1 MSKVRVAFTSFA
13 LGVLTSF
20 FVFSGSQISILAQA
34 PPSQPPAPQAPTPMP
49 NIVGGRGVPLVPPI
63 AQHFTDFGLAVPGMP
78 FGVDGTECVRCV
90 FTGQSFRYGGGS
102 FQFTDFKFP
111 GPVCVELIG
120 AAAKYGY
127 FSPVCPS
134 SGGGPKTAKTYYAEC
149 TDNQNRDDKRSSY
162 RQFRNSK
169 IRFHWQQSFSPLPAA
184 WCALLQGGRLIE

>member
-102 FQFTDFKFP
+102 FQFTDFKFS

-120 AAAKYGY
+120 AAANTVIFLQFVQALEAGQRPPK
-127 FSPVCPS
+127 PTMPNA
-134 SGGGPKTAKTYYAEC
+134 PIIKTAM
-149 TDNQNRDDKRSSY
+149 
-162 RQFRNSK
+162 
-169 IRFHWQQSFSPLPAA
+169 IREVVTGSFGTPK
-184 WCALLQGGRLIE
+184 